1 MFGQETILVGN
12 RNTTNPTNLKIHSTL
27 VSIVFTLSHEG
38 PPISTIYVRGR
49 PWLSL
54 PSNSVE
60 HGRVIDVN
68 YIQPVY
74 EH

>member
-1 MFGQETILVGN
+1 MVRTFN
-12 RNTTNPTNLKIHSTL
+12 AY
-27 VSIVFTLSHEG
+27 FLSHEG

-54 PSNSVE
+54 PSNWVE
-60 HGRVIDVN
+60 QGGEIDVN